1 MEQHFRRQQ
10 LYDLVWSEPL
20 TLLAPRFGMSDVA
33 LAKICKRHDIPLPRR
48 GHWAKLKAGK
58 TSSRFPLP
66 PRALGAAETI
76 SIGYSDWNKREEED
90 RALMVADI
98 PPPPDFTE
106 PLVDLVTRITKL
118 VGHVPPSRNLKSP
131 HRAIAKLLADDAE
144 RLEKWR
150 QSSYSSFLDEPFYA
164 APYEQRRLKLVDAI
178 FKAAARADMAPSV
191 PRHRNPGEF
200 TVRVCDSRVQFTLG
214 KPDEERVSWRVTSD
228 IRRPA
233 SEPMQ
238 LKIAWW
244 SEKPEGLILE
254 WTDKPDTP
262 LETLLSQIVVHLIAA
277 AEMQIRICEHQWY
290 ERLKQRKAELIEAER
305 KRQEEAVRKER
316 ERQRRLEK
324 ARIEKLLHEAM
335 SLRLADDIR
344 RYVAAVN
351 ARNAESPAPLPE
363 AQMADWSR
371 WALEQAERI
380 DPVETLAFLQPVP
393 EEKNAEPAPA
403 LRGHN
408 PASPPEPIVPSPEWH
423 PNRWYTR
430 LHR

>member
-1 MEQHFRRQQ
+1 MEQYFRRQQ
-10 LYDLVWSEPL
+10 LHDLVWLEPL
-20 TLLAPRFGMSDVA
+20 TLLAQRFGMSDVA
-33 LAKICKRHDIPLPRR
+33 LAKICKRHGIPLPGR

-58 TSSRFPLP
+58 TSSRSPLP
-66 PRALGAAETI
+66 ARALGAEETI
-76 SIGYSDWNKREEED
+76 SIGHSDWNKREEED

-144 RLEKWR
+144 RLEKCR
-150 QSSYSSFLDEPFYA
+150 QSPYSYLSDQPFYA

-178 FKAAARADMAPSV
+178 FKAAVRAGTAPSV

-200 TVRVCDSRVQFTLG
+200 TVRVCDSRVRFTLG
-214 KPDEERVSWRVTSD
+214 KPDEERLSWRVTSD

-238 LKIAWW
+238 LKIDWW
-244 SEKPEGLILE
+244 SEKREGLILE

-262 LETLLSQIVVHLIAA
+262 LETLLPQIIVHLIAA
-277 AEMQIRICEHQWY
+277 AEMQMRICEHQWY
-290 ERLKQRKAELIEAER
+290 ERLNQRKAELIEAER
-305 KRQEEAVRKER
+305 QRQEEAVRKER
-316 ERQRRLEK
+316 ERQRRLER
-324 ARIEKLLHEAM
+324 ARIDKLLHEAM

-351 ARNAESPAPLPE
+351 ASNAESPTPLPD
-363 AQMADWSR
+363 AQMVDWSH

-393 EEKNAEPAPA
+393 EEKNDEPGTAP
-403 LRGHN
+403 RGHN
-408 PASPPEPIVPSPEWH
+408 PTSPPDPVVPSPEWH

-430 LHR
+430 LPR